1 VRRVTRVHGNTRA
14 SHIARVKGAMGEN
27 AAEGTAAPSPS
38 PSPSPSPRTRGLDED
53 KTVIIRDVCVGEKRR
68 RTTTP
73 PGEGEGERDATAREV
88 REKIEPSASAPAS
101 TSPGARV
108 DAKEDDGGRE
118 DDERTTTTT
127 TTTTIDTDKNKDAS
141 AAPVVFG
148 GAAPTGGFGSALAGS
163 GFSGFGGLKAASA
176 GGGFGGFAATASKA
190 STTSGFAS
198 APSAP
203 VFGGA
208 KAPVALFGAGK
219 KADGDEE
226 EGEDDPE
233 AELANDS
240 IKPVVELEV
249 VETKTG
255 EEDETCAFRAEGAL
269 FEYVVDAEKGAQW
282 VERGRG
288 DLRLNEGESGSRLVM
303 RAKGNY
309 RLMLNAALF
318 KGQKF
323 KLMEGGKGVSFTCKN
338 AVNGPDAKMTTFA
351 LKMRAAASNAQSQA
365 DGFQAA
371 ATKAIAKLEDK

>member
-1 VRRVTRVHGNTRA
+1 MGSRVGREIDVDRVRA
-14 SHIARVKGAMGEN
+14 SHDDGRRTTMATNEDDGV
-27 AAEGTAAPSPS
+27 GTAPTHA
-38 PSPSPSPRTRGLDED
+38 LDDD
-53 KTVIIRDVCVGEKRR
+53 KTVIIHDVHVGEKRR
-68 RTTTP
+68 TREGVDEDGKDTT
-73 PGEGEGERDATAREV
+73 REV
-88 REKIEPSASAPAS
+88 RGKIDTTTTTKTMTTTTSAEAKDSKDLAPS
-101 TSPGARV
+101 TGDV
-108 DAKEDDGGRE
+108 K
-118 DDERTTTTT
+118 DDERTTT
-127 TTTTIDTDKNKDAS
+127 DKDKDKDEDKNTK
-141 AAPVVFG
+141 AAPVFG
-148 GAAPTGGFGSALAGS
+148 GAASTGGFGSALTGA
-163 GFSGFGGLKAASA
+163 GFSGFGGLKAAST
-176 GGGFGGFAATASKA
+176 GGGFGGFAAAASTT
-190 STTSGFAS
+190 TTSGFAS

-233 AELANDS
+233 AELANDN

-255 EEDETCAFRAEGAL
+255 EEDETCAFRTEGAL

-338 AVNGPDAKMTTFA
+338 AVNGADAKMTTFA